1 MSCSRKKKKA
11 KPHRKRTII
20 IEVINHCACG
30 FIISIDMDKRVFVH
44 NRHIVD
50 HTSIPITVG
59 MRVMYVEQ
67 LDFVGRKVVV
77 NCKIFNSGSI
87 GKGPR
92 THTHTHTHTHTFTN
106 DRSRSKCRRR
116 DVFKR

>member
-1 MSCSRKKKKA
+1 
-11 KPHRKRTII
+11 
-20 IEVINHCACG
+20 
-30 FIISIDMDKRVFVH
+30 MDKRVFVH
-44 NRHIVD
+44 NTHIVD

-77 NCKIFNSGSI
+77 NCKISNNECT
-87 GKGPR
+87 GKGP
-92 THTHTHTHTHTFTN
+92 HTFAR

-116 DVFKR
+116 DVFKRWAWPPSV